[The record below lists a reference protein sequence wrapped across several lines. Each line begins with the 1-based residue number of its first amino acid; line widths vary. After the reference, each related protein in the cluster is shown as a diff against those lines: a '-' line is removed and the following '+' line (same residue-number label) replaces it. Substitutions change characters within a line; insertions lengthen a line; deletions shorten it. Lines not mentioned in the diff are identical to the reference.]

1 MSVLNTE
8 FSGGDKG
15 KISALDQKIMEYV
28 HTCRGPYYDEEIA
41 GESNFQVWYQLS
53 VLRTGLLSW
62 YPFEKEASVL
72 EIGAGFG
79 GLTGVLCGRCGSVTA
94 TERFVHR
101 ARALA
106 ERWKDADN
114 LEVWAGEWSEMEFGR
129 KFDYIIL
136 TGVLGRVCGG
146 REGKEGYA
154 DYLKKLSGLLREDG
168 RLLVSVDNRL
178 GLRYFCGAKEPHT
191 NRAFDGL
198 NRYPQ
203 GAGGRSFTREEL
215 KDIVE
220 EAGFPALK
228 FYYPLPDHRL
238 VQLVYTDECPPEKNL
253 KERLLPYY
261 TDQNSLVVRELEIY
275 DDIIG
280 NGMFPGMA
288 NSFLAECGRSADT
301 GSAVYAAL
309 STDRGRDAFATVI
322 HRDRTVEKRPLFA
335 AEGNAQKLFKR
346 LEDLREHG
354 IPVISCRLEDGA
366 LKMPYVEHPTLSNY
380 IKEIALSCPEEV
392 IRILDRLY
400 EYILQSSEAVDSS
413 CCRLGEHLSCAGLE
427 EGEREAVLQLDW
439 GPVLKKAYIELI
451 PLNSFYNKAEDKFLF
466 FDQEYVRDFYP
477 AKFILFRAVYYIYC
491 FTPGLEGRLPQEELR
506 QRYGLEELW
515 SWFFKE
521 EMLFLKEV
529 RKQDTYRT
537 FYRWVS
543 ADGKLIRKN
552 IDKLKSEEERIADY
566 RVSDKMK
573 RIWNVELQMLDRVDE
588 ICKKHGLTYF
598 VVHGTLLGAVRHK
611 GFIPWDDDLDIG
623 MLREDYDRFL
633 EAAASE
639 LEPPYVI
646 QNMWTEKDCFFGGYT
661 RIRNSFTT
669 GIQAGEIGHRSNQGI
684 WIDVLPLDNCTADE
698 GRLRRKEKR
707 INTAYALLEAK
718 IYGKER
724 RSFGGMNRLQ
734 WLMCRAAAAVTS
746 HDRLC
751 AGLERAVRMDTK
763 EKTRDVAI
771 FTGYGKHRILNR
783 EDFER
788 TEILEFAGRM
798 VPVPAG
804 YEIYLFMLMGKDYMK
819 YPPKE
824 ERKPKHCGVFDPEKP
839 YTEYLSK
846 LSGLFDGARGK
857 KIILFGAGMMF
868 EDYMK
873 NWGSRYRPAFIVD
886 NDENKWGRFRMGIE
900 IKPPQAILEIPERKR
915 HVIICSYYYKEI
927 EEQFRFMEIK
937 DYRIY
942 VQRLEWILKAEAD
955 PGA

>member
-301 GSAVYAAL
+301 GAAVYAAL

-573 RIWNVELQMLDRVDE
+573 KIWNVELQMLDRVDE

-598 VVHGTLLGAVRHK
+598 VVHGTLLG
-611 GFIPWDDDLDIG
+611 
-623 MLREDYDRFL
+623 
-633 EAAASE
+633 
-639 LEPPYVI
+639 
-646 QNMWTEKDCFFGGYT
+646 
-661 RIRNSFTT
+661 
-669 GIQAGEIGHRSNQGI
+669 
-684 WIDVLPLDNCTADE
+684 
-698 GRLRRKEKR
+698 
-707 INTAYALLEAK
+707 
-718 IYGKER
+718 
-724 RSFGGMNRLQ
+724 
-734 WLMCRAAAAVTS
+734 
-746 HDRLC
+746 
-751 AGLERAVRMDTK
+751 AVRMDTK

-804 YEIYLFMLMGKDYMK
+804 YENYLFMLMGKDYMK